1 MLFAIKLLE
10 YLLPALYFVTIWAY
24 AKSFF
29 SNSKS
34 AGQLKTPLLI
44 VLIAAHGA
52 YLILRTIQFEHPPMT
67 NVFEIL
73 SNIAFCVTLAY
84 AFIEFRTK
92 VSGTGYFILILPFFF
107 QLASSLFIKDL
118 VEVPEVLR
126 NNLLAFH
133 VTSAL
138 LGYASITISAVY
150 GFLYLMLYHDIKAT
164 KFSVIYSRLPN
175 LEILERMSFSG
186 VAFGFLML
194 TIAIAVGFIWL
205 PHAGIEYSYTD
216 PKLVGTLAIWL
227 VYGIGL
233 TAKTF
238 AQWQGRRI
246 IVLSMFG
253 FAIAMFSITIINIF
267 FSEFH
272 KFL

>member
-34 AGQLKTPLLI
+34 AEHLKTPLLI

-52 YLILRTIQFEHPPMT
+52 YLTLRTIEFEHPPMT

-107 QLASSLFIKDL
+107 QSASSLFIKDL

-126 NNLLAFH
+126 SNLLALH

-164 KFSVIYSRLPN
+164 KFGVIYSRLPN
-175 LEILERMSFSG
+175 LEVLERMSFSG
-186 VAFGFLML
+186 IVFGFLML
-194 TIAIAVGFIWL
+194 TIAIGVGFVWL
-205 PHAGIEYSYTD
+205 PRAGIAYSYSD

-233 TAKTF
+233 TAKKF

-253 FAIAMFSITIINIF
+253 FAIAMFSITLINMV

-272 KFL
+272 RFH